1 MFKSNFIRVTY
12 PILFIILLV
21 SVSIAQDTKYSGIE
35 GTYKL
40 VSRKLPDGSTVTP
53 PRIEGMLSYSKKYKN
68 FNIMWKG
75 NGGKVSSISSV
86 SSYNLGEFEYS
97 EKNIFY
103 MINDGINGNGVTY
116 DLSGKSGSSP
126 IIRADRQTEFKLP
139 LFDEPDV
146 SFGPEGL
153 TAMKRGQ
160 FIDTWE
166 KVE

>member
-1 MFKSNFIRVTY
+1 MFKSNFIRVSY

-21 SVSIAQDTKYSGIE
+21 TVSIAQDTKYSGIE

-53 PRIEGMLSYSKKYKN
+53 PRIEGMLNYSKKYKN

-86 SSYNLGEFEYS
+86 SSYNLGEFEYR

-103 MINDGINGNGVTY
+103 MINDGINGNEAIY

-126 IIRADRQTEFKLP
+126 IIRVDGRTEFKLP

-146 SFGPEGL
+146 SFGTNGFI
-153 TAMKRGQ
+153 AMKRGQ

-166 KVE
+166 RVK